1 MEKNVY
7 PIQSRKRKGRER
19 GYERTRDNRPD
30 RRRKR
35 KAFTK
40 AEMRRRTRALLANAI
55 KEVMIFNR
63 IDILPDKKA
72 HLEKALEYLETVLE
86 QKGGSHLIRQQ
97 HALCRDKLRDLG
109 RGVGDVRHEQVKIVV
124 DADF

>member
-1 MEKNVY
+1 
-7 PIQSRKRKGRER
+7 
-19 GYERTRDNRPD
+19 
-30 RRRKR
+30 
-35 KAFTK
+35 
-40 AEMRRRTRALLANAI
+40 MRRRTRALLANAI

-97 HALCRDKLRDLG
+97 HALCKDKLLDLE